1 MPYSPTADPD
11 PRVLPAGR
19 SRLGRWLPALWLVA
33 VGLTVY
39 FLVAHWHAA
48 PALRPAPDLLSAYVP
63 EQALWLEDRRALALG
78 EPANLLYQRHAAGS
92 LVIPD
97 AVWILTLILYLIP
110 VAYVLRRSF
119 FKGDAPPSWNLALTL
134 AGPLVVVLM
143 GGVADNTRASA
154 ALVFILGL
162 TYGAI
167 VGQRDVKTIRFSP
180 GDLRAWRDALLFAAV
195 VIGILLAY
203 RLALQPDHGLRWP
216 LPEKVARYAAWAL
229 FQQWLINRVLA
240 REALRLT
247 GGNQVLAAAIVAV
260 LFGLLHAPNF
270 ALMCATCIGAFV
282 WTQLYFRRPYVLP
295 LAVSHVILSV
305 ALVALTPPWVVR
317 NAEIGARFFMPAL

>member
-1 MPYSPTADPD
+1 M
-11 PRVLPAGR
+11 
-19 SRLGRWLPALWLVA
+19 
-33 VGLTVY
+33 
-39 FLVAHWHAA
+39 
-48 PALRPAPDLLSAYVP
+48 
-63 EQALWLEDRRALALG
+63 
-78 EPANLLYQRHAAGS
+78 
-92 LVIPD
+92 IPD
-97 AVWILTLILYLIP
+97 TVWFLTLALYLIP
-110 VAYVLRRSF
+110 VVYVLRRSF

-134 AGPLVVVLM
+134 AGPLVVVIL
-143 GGVADNTRASA
+143 GGVEDNTRTSA

-167 VGQRDVKTIRFSP
+167 VGQRDVSRLKLSP
-180 GDLRAWRDALLFAAV
+180 GDLAAWRNALGFAAV
-195 VIGILLAY
+195 VVVLLLGY
-203 RLALQPDHGLRWP
+203 RWLVAPDHALRWP
-216 LPEKVARYAAWAL
+216 GPEKLARYAAWAV

-247 GGNQVLAAAIVAV
+247 RGREPLAAAIVAA

-305 ALVALTPPWVVR
+305 GLMALTPPWMVR

>member
-1 MPYSPTADPD
+1 VTDSDP
-11 PRVLPAGR
+11 LLQASR
-19 SRLGRWLPALWLVA
+19 SRLGRWLAAGWLIAVAL
-33 VGLTVY
+33 TIY
-39 FLVAHWHAA
+39 FVVAHWHAA

-63 EQALWLEDRRALALG
+63 ERALWLEDQRIAGKG
-78 EPANLLYQRHAAGS
+78 EPANTLYQRHAAGS

-97 AVWILTLILYLIP
+97 AVWFLTLVLYLIP

-134 AGPLVVVLM
+134 AGPLVVVIL
-143 GGVADNTRASA
+143 GGVEDNTRASA

-167 VGQRDVKTIRFSP
+167 IGQRDVKHIRLSP
-180 GDLRAWRDALLFAAV
+180 GDLRAWINALLFAAV
-195 VIGILLAY
+195 VVAILAGY
-203 RLALQPDHGLRWP
+203 RLLMQPDYPPRWP
-216 LPEKVARYAAWAL
+216 GPEKIARYAAWAL
-229 FQQWLINRVLA
+229 FQQWLMNRVLA

-247 GGNQVLAAAIVAV
+247 GGRQVIAAALVAA

-270 ALMCATCIGAFV
+270 ALMCASCLGAFV
-282 WTQLYFRRPYVLP
+282 WTQLYFRRPYILP
-295 LAVSHVILSV
+295 LALSHVTLSV
-305 ALVALTPPWVVR
+305 ALVALTPPWLVR

>member
-1 MPYSPTADPD
+1 MHSLTP
-11 PRVLPAGR
+11 PAEAGNGGP
-19 SRLGRWLPALWLVA
+19 LARWLPALWLVA
-33 VGLTVY
+33 VALTVY
-39 FLVAHWHAA
+39 FVLSHWHAA
-48 PALRPAPDLLSAYVP
+48 PVLRPAPDLLAAYVP
-63 EQALWLEDRRALALG
+63 ERALWIE
-78 EPANLLYQRHAAGS
+78 EQRAAGAGEAANVLYRRYAAGA

-97 AVWILTLILYLIP
+97 TVWFLTLALYLIP
-110 VAYVLRRSF
+110 VVYVLRRSF

-134 AGPLVVVLM
+134 AGPLVVVIL
-143 GGVADNTRASA
+143 GGVEDNTRTSA

-167 VGQRDVKTIRFSP
+167 VGQRDVSRLKLSP
-180 GDLRAWRDALLFAAV
+180 GDLAAWRNALGFAAV
-195 VIGILLAY
+195 VVVLLLGY
-203 RLALQPDHGLRWP
+203 RWLVAPDHALRWP
-216 LPEKVARYAAWAL
+216 GPEKLARYAAWAV

-247 GGNQVLAAAIVAV
+247 RGREPLAAAIVAA

-305 ALVALTPPWVVR
+305 GLMALTPPWMVR